1 MTQAQQ
7 NSSLMKSENNKQNRN
22 LVTREKCHGSKARS
36 KVQKSCTR
44 SCALATT
51 DQSLEYAFSQFG
63 DIVDSKIVNDRESR
77 RSRGGLTGV
86 KNLGVYSGGYRR
98 RGSGVYRGCCKGG
111 GDEGYGYR
119 EGGGGYGG
127 GGGGYGGGLTSTRV
141 EAMMVAMAVDL
152 AGQLVDVV
160 KLSTIFA
167 NLYLSF
173 SQFTMD
179 ALIPYYCSLFKNL
192 RIKIVL
198 KSSMLGFWCKIS

>member
-1 MTQAQQ
+1 MATVRIRKCGPRVS
-7 NSSLMKSENNKQNRN
+7 NFSL
-22 LVTREKCHGSKARS
+22 
-36 KVQKSCTR
+36 
-44 SCALATT
+44 
-51 DQSLEYAFSQFG
+51 
-63 DIVDSKIVNDRESR
+63 
-77 RSRGGLTGV
+77 
-86 KNLGVYSGGYRR
+86 
-98 RGSGVYRGCCKGG
+98 SGVYRGCCKGG

-141 EAMMVAMAVDL
+141 EATMVAMAVVL

-192 RIKIVL
+192 EIKKKAL
-198 KSSMLGFWCKIS
+198 KVDLQIQRKCSQESHAQMGEARKFGLDALSLSLLKWEMPENLV